1 MGCGPSR
8 DTTIRELNEIMQKL
22 KEENLE
28 LESQRDNLKLQQE
41 LKSDVEV
48 KGKNSLSEIIELAG
62 KLEIGLKDVKNTGVA
77 FLPPNIPN
85 TLLQA
90 NIIRTI
96 SIQNDLEDKNEQIY
110 ELKNSIYN
118 ISLEKEQIQ
127 EQISEFEKKT
137 KDLELSYLSQNPEK
151 IEINYYIEKLF
162 QLQDTKQNI
171 LDQISDL
178 DEKVKTLTAEVT
190 STEDNGK
197 ENQSDA
203 PSYEYLL
210 TMSDDEIR
218 VAMNSVER
226 EIRELTDHL
235 KKLKDMELEIEE
247 MNKYV
252 NNVKSIGPS
261 RIRELKKQLDESR
274 NRIKALNREKEKLKN
289 EIEYLNKLSNN
300 GDRVQ
305 VISELIEKKKDAAGE
320 KLLQTPRIAMN
331 TEIEATIKKAKS
343 ISSSIRNKNL

>member
-28 LESQRDNLKLQQE
+28 LEAQRDNLKLQQE

-48 KGKNSLSEIIELAG
+48 KGKNSLSEITDLAA

-96 SIQNDLEDKNEQIY
+96 SIQNDLEEKNEQIY

-118 ISLEKEQIQ
+118 ISLEKETIQ
-127 EQISEFEKKT
+127 EQISDFEKKI
-137 KDLELSYLSQNPEK
+137 KDLEVSYLSQNPEK
-151 IEINYYIEKLF
+151 IEINYYIEKLI
-162 QLQDTKQNI
+162 QLQDTKQGI

-178 DEKVKTLTAEVT
+178 DEKVKTLTFEVT
-190 STEDNGK
+190 STEDNAK

-210 TMSDDEIR
+210 TMSDDEIK
-218 VAMNSVER
+218 VAMGNVER

-252 NNVKSIGPS
+252 NNVKSLGPS
-261 RIRELKKQLDESR
+261 RIRELKKQVDESR
-274 NRIKALNREKEKLKN
+274 SRIKALNREKEKLKN
-289 EIEYLNKLSNN
+289 EIEYLNKLSSSN
-300 GDRVQ
+300 GDKIQ
-305 VISELIEKKKDAAGE
+305 VVNELLEKKKDSE
-320 KLLQTPRIAMN
+320 VRTLQTPRIAMN

-343 ISSSIRNKNL
+343 ISTSIRNKNL

>member
-8 DTTIRELNEIMQKL
+8 DSTIRELNEIMKKL
-22 KEENLE
+22 KDENLE
-28 LESQRDNLKLQQE
+28 LETQRDNLKLQQE

-48 KGKNSLSEIIELAG
+48 KGKNSLSEIVDLAA

-85 TLLQA
+85 TVLQA

-96 SIQNDLEDKNEQIY
+96 SIQNELEDKNEQIY

-118 ISLEKEQIQ
+118 ISLEKEIVQ
-127 EQISEFEKKT
+127 EQISDFEKKI
-137 KDLELSYLSQNPEK
+137 KDLELTYLNQNPEI
-151 IEINYYIEKLF
+151 IEINYYIEKLL
-162 QLQDTKQNI
+162 QLQDTKQGI
-171 LDQISDL
+171 LDQIYDL
-178 DEKVKTLTAEVT
+178 EEKVKTLAFEIA
-190 STEDNGK
+190 STEDNIK
-197 ENQSDA
+197 ESQSDA

-210 TMSDDEIR
+210 TMNDDEIKA
-218 VAMNSVER
+218 AMNNVER

-261 RIRELKKQLDESR
+261 RARELKKQVDESR
-274 NRIKALNREKEKLKN
+274 SRVKALNREKEKLKN
-289 EIEYLNKLSNN
+289 EIEYLSKLSNN
-300 GDRVQ
+300 GDKLQAVNEILDKNKD
-305 VISELIEKKKDAAGE
+305 VEEKTM
-320 KLLQTPRIAMN
+320 QTPRIAIN
-331 TEIEATIKKAKS
+331 SEIEATIRKAKS
-343 ISSSIRNKNL
+343 ISASIRNKNL